1 MIVFPAV
8 DLKGG
13 KAVRL
18 RRGRADDAT
27 VFADDPVEAAQRW
40 EREGATWLH
49 LVDLDGAFDGVSPHT
64 EAVRRIRREIG
75 ISIQLGGGIR
85 DERTAAA
92 WLEAGV
98 TRLIIGT
105 LALEDPAAFARLC
118 RSCPGRIGVSKPAA
132 GRTTGGVPCGTSCQ
146 GSPETA
152 RRFSFTP
159 ILSATG

>member
-64 EAVRRIRREIG
+64 EAVRRL
-75 ISIQLGGGIR
+75 S
-85 DERTAAA
+85 
-92 WLEAGV
+92 
-98 TRLIIGT
+98 LIHI
-105 LALEDPAAFARLC
+105 
-118 RSCPGRIGVSKPAA
+118 
-132 GRTTGGVPCGTSCQ
+132 
-146 GSPETA
+146 
-152 RRFSFTP
+152 
-159 ILSATG
+159 